1 MICHGPRAAVSD
13 VDGPCNRSRSAG
25 HRVGV
30 RPGARSCPSQHRR
43 RTERPER
50 RDAERRKAPWSRVI
64 YVHYTREQWY
74 VLFED
79 ECVYIYMCKAPEHVL
94 GSSSAA
100 RVQGSGRRPVPGV
113 KGRSRSGTSLAWTV
127 VILCRTRKTMTIWL
141 WQLRSSSRGRS
152 GRGGAPGPAPRCVFC
167 PAGAG
172 GAAGGSCF
180 ELSLSL
186 SSPPAGRS
194 PVASVSVL
202 AGVKH
207 AHQCKTRASPFH
219 VGT

>member
-1 MICHGPRAAVSD
+1 MLTVRAIAHIQQDTEWASGPARAPVPHSTAV
-13 VDGPCNRSRSAG
+13 
-25 HRVGV
+25 
-30 RPGARSCPSQHRR
+30 
-43 RTERPER
+43 TR
-50 RDAERRKAPWSRVI
+50 RDLKNVTQSAEKLRGLTSLMCITHVNSGMCYSR
-64 YVHYTREQWY
+64 TN
-74 VLFED
+74 
-79 ECVYIYMCKAPEHVL
+79 VYIYIYVQGPRTRAWVVICSEGAGERP
-94 GSSSAA
+94 AA
-100 RVQGSGRRPVPGV
+100 RAGRERKLQVGDEPRVD
-113 KGRSRSGTSLAWTV
+113 R
-127 VILCRTRKTMTIWL
+127 VILCRTRKTMTIWR

-152 GRGGAPGPAPRCVFC
+152 GRGGTPGPAPRCVFC

-172 GAAGGSCF
+172 GAAGGSCS

>member
-1 MICHGPRAAVSD
+1 MF
-13 VDGPCNRSRSAG
+13 SRTPSGRQA
-25 HRVGV
+25 
-30 RPGARSCPSQHRR
+30 GARSCPSQHRR

-50 RDAERRKAPWSRVI
+50 RDAERRKAPWSHVI
-64 YVHYTREQWY
+64 DVHYTREQWY

-79 ECVYIYMCKAPEHVL
+79 ECVYIYVQGPRTRAWVVICSEGAGERP
-94 GSSSAA
+94 AA
-100 RVQGSGRRPVPGV
+100 RAGRERTLQVGDELRV
-113 KGRSRSGTSLAWTV
+113 DR

-207 AHQCKTRASPFH
+207 AHQCKMRASPFH